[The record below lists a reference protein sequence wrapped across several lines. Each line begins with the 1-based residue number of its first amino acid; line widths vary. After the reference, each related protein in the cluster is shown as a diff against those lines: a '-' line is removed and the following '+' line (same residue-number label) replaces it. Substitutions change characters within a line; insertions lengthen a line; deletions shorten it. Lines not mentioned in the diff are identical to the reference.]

1 MSRDSNGTMTNP
13 ISAFVAS
20 ALIKAADF
28 NTLIS
33 DIITELT
40 NSIDK
45 GGRTTPTANLPMGGF
60 KHTGAAA
67 ASGSGQYMEYAQVN
81 TALALKA
88 DSTAVALKADIASPN
103 FTGTATVDKLNTSK
117 TVIAAGTT
125 GAQTI
130 NKTSGSVNFAAAAAS
145 LVVTNSYVATTS
157 IIHCTVGTNDATMKS
172 CQAVAASGSF
182 TIYPDAN
189 PTAETRVNFLVTN

>member
-1 MSRDSNGTMTNP
+1 MSRDANGTMTNP

-45 GGRTTPTANLPMGGF
+45 GGRTTPTANLPMGGY

-81 TALALKA
+81 TALGLKA
-88 DSTAVALKADIASPN
+88 DLASPT
-103 FTGTATVDKLNTSK
+103 FTGTATVDKLNASK
-117 TVIAAGTT
+117 TVTAAGTT

-145 LVVTNSYVATTS
+145 LVITNSYVATTS
-157 IIHCTVGTNDATMKS
+157 IILCTVGTNDATMKS
-172 CQAVAASGSF
+172 CQAVAAAGSF

-189 PTAETRVNFLVTN
+189 PTAETRVNFLVIN